1 MRKPILAIALVALF
15 SCPTLASFAG
25 TTSANSEQSLQ
36 GTSQAST
43 SASAGSSRLLE
54 DQPPL
59 SKEAQNAAASSATS
73 GSNSVSGS
81 SGTGTAKS
89 APAAASSAVE
99 PQVQV
104 QTYAWTK

>member
-36 GTSQAST
+36 GTSQAAT
-43 SASAGSSRLLE
+43 SASVSSSRIIE

-59 SKEAQNAAASSATS
+59 SKEAQNAASSSSS
-73 GSNSVSGS
+73 GSNSVSTG

-89 APAAASSAVE
+89 APTAASSAVE